1 MPRALWKGAIS
12 FGLVHVPVTLYPASK
27 ESGIDFDWLDARS
40 MDPVGYRRI
49 NKRSG
54 KEIASEHI
62 VRGVKHGAGSYV
74 VLSDDEIRAAY
85 PRTTQTIELESFA
98 KASEIPFVY
107 LDKPY
112 YLEPHSRGEKV
123 YALLRDALAAS
134 GRIGIGRLVI
144 STREHLAALIP
155 DGPLLMLDTLRWA
168 DEIRSADEL
177 KLPPVGAAAGV
188 RESELKMAQ
197 QLIDEMTA
205 PWDPSLHEDRFR
217 AAVMALVD
225 QKAERGQVEQVE
237 PVDADAV
244 PAKGNVVD
252 LSELLKRS
260 LGAKG
265 ETKAAPKPAR
275 DTRAAA
281 PKAARKRA

>member
-49 NKRSG
+49 NKRTG
-54 KEIASEHI
+54 KEIANDHI
-62 VRGVKHGAGSYV
+62 VRGVKHGGAGHYV
-74 VLSDDEIRAAY
+74 VLSDDEIKAAY

-107 LDKPY
+107 LDRPY
-112 YLEPHSRGEKV
+112 YLEPHSRGDKV

-144 STREHLAALIP
+144 ASREHLAALIP

-168 DEIRSADEL
+168 DEIRPADEL
-177 KLPPVGAAAGV
+177 KVPPVGSAAGV
-188 RESELKMAQ
+188 REAELKMAR
-197 QLIDEMTA
+197 QLIEEMSA

-225 QKAERGQVEQVE
+225 RKAESGQVEQVE
-237 PVDADAV
+237 PVEEVAA
-244 PAKGNVVD
+244 PKGNVVD

-260 LGAKG
+260 LGGAKA
-265 ETKAAPKPAR
+265 ESR
-275 DTRAAA
+275 AA
-281 PKAARKRA
+281 PKAKKRA